1 MMIIEN
7 YTLAAST
14 SHATPYYVIRGG
26 LPGPVFMVVSGIH
39 GNETASIRAAKN
51 IVNRIRQG
59 ELYIYRGT
67 LIIVP
72 LMNQKAYRKRIR
84 GVPDLNRTFPRT
96 SNGSAKHTISIA
108 LLQLVRRYRPT
119 WYLDLHEANGLSQ
132 RNPKRLGQS
141 IIIKPGSRGMAT
153 ARRIIKDINRTIA
166 NTSYHF
172 NIRLR
177 ERAGSSRA
185 AVSRIIGAKAFT
197 VETCWSLDRDLR
209 IRYQIDIVNRF
220 LRSAGLM

>member
-1 MMIIEN
+1 MIIESH
-7 YTLAAST
+7 TLASST
-14 SHATPYYVIRGG
+14 SYATPYYVIRGE
-26 LPGPVFMVVSGIH
+26 LLGPVFMVVSGIH

-51 IVNRIRQG
+51 IVNHLRQG

-96 SNGSAKHTISIA
+96 RNGSAKHPLSVA

-141 IIIKPGSRGMAT
+141 IIIKPGSQGTVT
-153 ARRIIKDINRTIA
+153 ARRLIKDINRTIA
-166 NTSYHF
+166 KPSYHF

-177 ERAGSSRA
+177 GRPGSSRA

-209 IRYQIDIVNRF
+209 IRYQIDIVSRF
-220 LRSAGLM
+220 LTSAGLM

>member
-96 SNGSAKHTISIA
+96 SKGSAKHTLSVA
-108 LLQLVRRYRPT
+108 LLQLVRRYRPA

-141 IIIKPGSRGMAT
+141 IIIKPGSRGAAT
-153 ARRIIKDINRTIA
+153 ARRIIKEINRTIA

-177 ERAGSSRA
+177 ERPGSSRA
-185 AVSRIIGAKAFT
+185 AISRTGAKAFT

-209 IRYQIDIVNRF
+209 IRYQMDIVSRF

>member
-177 ERAGSSRA
+177 ERPGSSRA

>member
-1 MMIIEN
+1 MIIES
-7 YTLAAST
+7 YTLASST

-39 GNETASIRAAKN
+39 GNETASIRAAQN
-51 IVNRIRQG
+51 LVNRLRQG

-96 SNGSAKHTISIA
+96 PYASAKHPLSVA

-132 RNPKRLGQS
+132 RNLKRLGQT
-141 IIIKPGSRGMAT
+141 IIIKPGSQGTAT
-153 ARRIIKDINRTIA
+153 ARRIIKDINRTIT

-177 ERAGSSRA
+177 ERPGSSRA
-185 AVSRIIGAKAFT
+185 AVSRILGAKAFT

-209 IRYQIDIVNRF
+209 IRYQIDIVSRF

>member
-1 MMIIEN
+1 MIIEN
-7 YTLAAST
+7 YTLASST

-39 GNETASIRAAKN
+39 GNETASIRAAQN
-51 IVNRIRQG
+51 LVNRIRQG

-96 SNGSAKHTISIA
+96 RYASAKHPLSVA

-132 RNPKRLGQS
+132 RNHKRLGQT
-141 IIIKPGSRGMAT
+141 IIIKPGSRGTAT
-153 ARRIIKDINRTIA
+153 ARRIIKDINRTIT

-177 ERAGSSRA
+177 ERPGSSRA
-185 AVSRIIGAKAFT
+185 AVSRILGAKAFT

-209 IRYQIDIVNRF
+209 ISYQIDIVSRF

>member
-1 MMIIEN
+1 MIIEN

-177 ERAGSSRA
+177 ERPGSSRA

>member
-1 MMIIEN
+1 MMIVEN
-7 YTLAAST
+7 YTLASST

-51 IVNRIRQG
+51 IVNHLRQG

-96 SNGSAKHTISIA
+96 RNGSAKHPLSVA

-132 RNPKRLGQS
+132 RSPKRLGQS
-141 IIIKPGSRGMAT
+141 IIVKPGSQGTVT

-177 ERAGSSRA
+177 ERPGSSRA

-209 IRYQIDIVNRF
+209 IRYQIDIVSRF

>member
-1 MMIIEN
+1 MIIEN
-7 YTLAAST
+7 YTLASST
-14 SHATPYYVIRGG
+14 SHATPYYVIRGM

-39 GNETASIRAAKN
+39 GNETASIRAAQKL
-51 IVNRIRQG
+51 VNRLRQG

-72 LMNQKAYRKRIR
+72 LMNQKAYHKRIR
-84 GVPDLNRTFPRT
+84 GVPDLNRTFPRIR
-96 SNGSAKHTISIA
+96 NASAKHPLSIA
-108 LLQLVRRYRPT
+108 LLQLVRRYRPA

-141 IIIKPGSRGMAT
+141 IIVKAGSRGTAT
-153 ARRIIKDINRTIA
+153 ARRIINDINSSIV

-177 ERAGSSRA
+177 ERPGSSRA
-185 AVSRIIGAKAFT
+185 AVSRILGAKAFT

-209 IRYQIDIVNRF
+209 IRYQMDIVSRF
-220 LRSAGLM
+220 LRRAGLTR